1 MKQPLLSEFSFA
13 ASGGGS
19 MTKKTAEAVGIG
31 RQEGRRG

>member
-13 ASGGGS
+13 VSGDGG
-19 MTKKTAEAVGIG
+19 MTKETAEAVGIG